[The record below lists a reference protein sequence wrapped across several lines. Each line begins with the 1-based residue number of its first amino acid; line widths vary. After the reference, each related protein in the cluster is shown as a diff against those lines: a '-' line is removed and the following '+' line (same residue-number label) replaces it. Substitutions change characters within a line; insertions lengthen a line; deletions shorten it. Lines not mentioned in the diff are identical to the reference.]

1 MYIYQSPDPQWSKKW
16 LEEGQISEDGKAKPL
31 ALLRP
36 TKKETLSDLLNQTY
50 GISAISDVLD
60 LRAVKISSTD
70 CIVEAVKICF
80 QYNNSQLQEEKFLQ
94 IHGTAMGPKKHVV
107 MQI

>member
-1 MYIYQSPDPQWSKKW
+1 MFPNIDNN
-16 LEEGQISEDGKAKPL
+16 L
-31 ALLRP
+31 
-36 TKKETLSDLLNQTY
+36 

-70 CIVEAVKICF
+70 CIVEAVKICL
-80 QYNNSQLQEEKFLQ
+80 QYNNSQFEEENFLQ
-94 IHGTAMGPKKHVV
+94 IHGTAMRPKKHVV